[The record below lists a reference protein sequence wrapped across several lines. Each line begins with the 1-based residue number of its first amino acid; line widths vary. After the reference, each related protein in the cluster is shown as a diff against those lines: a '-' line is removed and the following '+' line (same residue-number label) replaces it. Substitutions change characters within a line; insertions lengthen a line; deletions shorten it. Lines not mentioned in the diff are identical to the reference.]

1 MNNSNLV
8 ITITNNTDKKIY
20 TSFLAPGDSDKGAQ
34 QITTDSSTSSWQP
47 PVLQAATNCK
57 CDAGSYSCDPS
68 KTQLTIPIKIDSAGG
83 AKPWST
89 IYFSYSPGYLGG
101 NDGTF
106 DSIPVN
112 FSWTTTQAQDPQYD
126 LGATY
131 TSCNSNATPY
141 IEYIIIGILFVASIA
156 LIVISI
162 LLKNK
167 LWIVG
172 LSLLLISI
180 ILVIIVMK
188 RGKRTART
196 PGLEKNFI

>member
-1 MNNSNLV
+1 MAESNLV

-20 TSFLAPGDSDKGAQ
+20 TSFLAPGDSDKVVSQ
-34 QITTDSSTSSWQP
+34 RITTDSSTSSWQP

-57 CDAGSYSCDPS
+57 CDAGLYSCVPS
-68 KTQLTIPIKIDSAGG
+68 KTQLTIPIKIDSSG

-89 IYFSYSPGYLGG
+89 IYFSHSPGYQGG
-101 NDGTF
+101 NDGTI

-112 FSWTTTQAQDPQYD
+112 HTWDATQSEDPQYSI
-126 LGATY
+126 GTTY
-131 TSCNSNATPY
+131 TTCNNSMTS
-141 IEYIIIGILFVASIA
+141 YIIIGILFVASIA

-172 LSLLLISI
+172 VSLLLISI
-180 ILVIIVMK
+180 IILVISFPRRE
-188 RGKRTART
+188 RGQHE
-196 PGLEKNFI
+196 G

>member
-1 MNNSNLV
+1 MAESNLV

-20 TSFLAPGDSDKGAQ
+20 TSFLAPGDSDKVVSQ
-34 QITTDSSTSSWQP
+34 RITTDSSTSSWQP

-68 KTQLTIPIKIDSAGG
+68 KTQLTIPIKIDSSGG

-89 IYFSYSPGYLGG
+89 IYFSGSPGYQGG
-101 NDGTF
+101 NDGTI

-112 FSWTTTQAQDPQYD
+112 HTWDATQSEDPQYSI
-126 LGATY
+126 GTTY
-131 TSCNSNATPY
+131 TTCNNSMTS
-141 IEYIIIGILFVASIA
+141 YIIIGILFVASIA

-172 LSLLLISI
+172 VSLLLISI
-180 ILVIIVMK
+180 IILVISFPRRE
-188 RGKRTART
+188 RGQHE
-196 PGLEKNFI
+196 G

>member
-1 MNNSNLV
+1 MAESNLV

-20 TSFLAPGDSDKGAQ
+20 TSFLAPGDSDKVVSQ
-34 QITTDSSTSSWQP
+34 RITTDSSTSSWQP

-68 KTQLTIPIKIDSAGG
+68 KTQLTIPIKIDSSGG

-89 IYFSYSPGYLGG
+89 IYFSGSPGYQGG

-106 DSIPVN
+106 ASIPVN
-112 FSWTTTQAQDPQYD
+112 FTWTATQGKDPQYSI
-126 LGATY
+126 GATY
-131 TSCNSNATPY
+131 TSCKSPHRTPY

-167 LWIVG
+167 LWIFGV
-172 LSLLLISI
+172 SLLLISI
-180 ILVIIVMK
+180 ILLK
-188 RGKRTART
+188 SCARRASARVLT
-196 PGLEKNFI
+196 